1 MTEKPPFEIPQ
12 PVRDMAEQ
20 NLDQAKDAYSQ
31 FMEASRK
38 AQDMMAQSSDAVA
51 SGAKEVQ
58 QTAVKYTE
66 ENMKSAFELAD
77 KLVRAKDFQEA
88 LEIQGSFARQQ
99 MEAFSRQAQELTSL
113 MAEAA
118 KKTQS

>member
-20 NLDQAKDAYSQ
+20 NLDQAKDAYGQ

-77 KLVRAKDFQEA
+77 KLVRANDFQEA
-88 LEIQGSFARQQ
+88 LEIQGNFARQQ

>member
-12 PVRDMAEQ
+12 PVRDMAEK
-20 NLDQAKDAYSQ
+20 NLDQAKDAYGQ

-77 KLVRAKDFQEA
+77 KLVRANDFQEA
-88 LEIQGSFARQQ
+88 LEIQGNFARQQ